1 MILYEIWYRG
11 PRLHRLC
18 HLKPTGVF
26 RIYTQ
31 QQFRCAT
38 RKKRVK
44 VNLLNQRLLR
54 ESSLLFSVNRL
65 EPLRFIWLRDRG
77 WRSHR
82 GGFREGFRTPLASL
96 RWVRRLAGWYMT
108 YILPTDAIFVRAP
121 AWKLVWVANKCRLC
135 PPTLQSTCTLH
146 KWQSLV
152 CYSDFWIQ
160 SADAP
165 SACQA
170 IFSWAGIL
178 AAV

>member
-1 MILYEIWYRG
+1 MIPGATSAPAVPPEAYWGFSY
-11 PRLHRLC
+11 LHTAAVQMC
-18 HLKPTGVF
+18 NEKKKGESKP
-26 RIYTQ
+26 
-31 QQFRCAT
+31 
-38 RKKRVK
+38 
-44 VNLLNQRLLR
+44 R
-54 ESSLLFSVNRL
+54 ESKTSAWILPPFSVNRL

-96 RWVRRLAGWYMT
+96 CWVRRLAGWYMT